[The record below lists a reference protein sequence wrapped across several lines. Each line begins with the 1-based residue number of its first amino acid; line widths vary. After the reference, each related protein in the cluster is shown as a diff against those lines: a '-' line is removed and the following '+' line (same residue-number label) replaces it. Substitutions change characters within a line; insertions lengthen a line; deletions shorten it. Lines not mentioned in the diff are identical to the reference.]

1 MRKSCKECRTSQNSG
16 EVRTK
21 NAGMRVRE
29 PCENRAKNGGNH
41 RIQAKCV
48 PKMRGCGLGSPA
60 KIVPRMEGITEF
72 RRSAYQK
79 CRSSLKTN
87 NFQLPTSLPTFHIK
101 KPGVCETSLFFFL
114 VFLSFGYGTVFFC
127 VNG

>member
-1 MRKSCKECRTSQNSG
+1 MLKILCENRA
-16 EVRTK
+16 K

-48 PKMRGCGLGSPA
+48 PKMSFISKNYP
-60 KIVPRMEGITEF
+60 
-72 RRSAYQK
+72 
-79 CRSSLKTN
+79 
-87 NFQLPTSLPTFHIK
+87 LPTFHIK